1 MRNYLMM
8 MAVFAIMCFTGCAN
22 LEPQFHQPEQ
32 ELVFS
37 YENIRIPM
45 AAEAAPILA
54 ELGQA
59 KSCSETPSCLFEG
72 MDRTYCYG
80 SFYLTTS
87 PTSRGEQV
95 TGVWFAD
102 DTVETPEGI
111 SIGDDAAEIMD
122 VYKAQNDGDTY
133 ILDQGNTRL
142 QILTEEGIVTAVQYL
157 AAAK

>member
-8 MAVFAIMCFTGCAN
+8 IGVFAIMCFTGCAN
-22 LEPQFHQPEQ
+22 LKPQVPQPEP
-32 ELVFS
+32 ELVFF
-37 YENIRIPM
+37 YEDIRIPM

-59 KSCSETPSCLFEG
+59 KSCTETPSCLFEG

-87 PTSRGEQV
+87 PKAQGEQI
-95 TGVWFAD
+95 TGLWFAD

-111 SIGDDAAEIMD
+111 SIGDAAGEVLQ
-122 VYKAQNDGDTY
+122 VYEARSDGDAYT
-133 ILDQGNTRL
+133 LDQGNTRL
-142 QILTEEGIVTAVQYL
+142 QILTEAGIVTGVRYL
-157 AAAK
+157 AVDG